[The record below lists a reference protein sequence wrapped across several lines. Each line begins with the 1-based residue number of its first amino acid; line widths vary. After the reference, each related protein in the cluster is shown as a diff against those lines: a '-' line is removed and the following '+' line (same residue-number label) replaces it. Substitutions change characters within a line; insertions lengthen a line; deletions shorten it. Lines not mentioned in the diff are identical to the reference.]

1 MTLEETVNQQL
12 NAAMKAQDKLRTET
26 LRSIRSGIIEFKKSG
41 VGREMNSED
50 ELKLLNKLVKSRKE
64 SIELYKAANRNDMAE
79 QEQKELDIIMEFLPK
94 QMTYDEIKAE
104 LKKMIDEQNATQK
117 DFGKIMQLAMK
128 TLAGKVDGSKVQV
141 ILKELL
147 S

>member
-1 MTLEETVNQQL
+1 MTLEETINQQL
-12 NAAMKAQDKLRTET
+12 NASMKSQDKIRTET

-41 VGREMNSED
+41 AGREMNTDD

-64 SIELYKAANRNDMAE
+64 SIELYKTANRNDMAE

-94 QMTYDEIKAE
+94 QMSEDDIKTE
-104 LKKMIDEQNATQK
+104 LKKMIEEQNATQK
-117 DFGKIMQLAMK
+117 DFGRMMGMAMK
-128 TLAGKVDGSKVQV
+128 ALSGKADGGKVQA